1 MGGGKEGMNLQGVS
15 LQAEVP
21 LWAQVCQ
28 PGHSRSTRAGVLF
41 RHHANLGLQLGA
53 VNTGWWLG

>member
-41 RHHANLGLQLGA
+41 RHHHVWDQLAPGR
-53 VNTGWWLG
+53 NW

>member
-21 LWAQVCQ
+21 LWAQVCDSVAQ
-28 PGHSRSTRAGVLF
+28 QKCTILAWINSW
-41 RHHANLGLQLGA
+41 QLASALEHGA
-53 VNTGWWLG
+53 EL